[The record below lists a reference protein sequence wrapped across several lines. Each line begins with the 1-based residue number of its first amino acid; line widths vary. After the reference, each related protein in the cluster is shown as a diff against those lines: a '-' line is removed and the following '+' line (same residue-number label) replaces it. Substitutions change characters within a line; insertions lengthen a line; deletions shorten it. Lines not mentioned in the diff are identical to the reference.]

1 MNSYGIFC
9 DVNLKKSND
18 LMDVFE
24 QAVNKTN
31 NLMETME
38 HFNSYKIHN
47 KNYDEEK
54 EKNTINITNE
64 IGMRKLKKF
73 KTYNQKASK
82 RFQMKPVKSTNKY
95 FKVREPYNY
104 QKEYE
109 KDLINQIERLFN
121 PNYKNNSIENSGMVS
136 FLSPLIDSNIIG
148 KNNELFGSKKRVN
161 KIKPNSYI
169 KREKIIKNE
178 NTKQININDT
188 KPKRSFEKDFEN
200 RERNL
205 KKMEI
210 KRPINKAKNDAI
222 KDIYFKVHKENK
234 SNVDLLI
241 NRLKKKY
248 S

>member
-38 HFNSYKIHN
+38 NFNTHKIQD
-47 KNYDEEK
+47 KNQDEEK
-54 EKNTINITNE
+54 DKNTININNE
-64 IGMRKLKKF
+64 IGMRKLRKF

-82 RFQMKPVKSTNKY
+82 KFQLKPIKSSNKY
-95 FKVREPYNY
+95 FKVREPFNY

-109 KDLINQIERLFN
+109 NDLINQIENLFN
-121 PNYKNNSIENSGMVS
+121 PNYKNNFKENTGMIS
-136 FLSPLIDSNIIG
+136 FLSPLIDSNIIS
-148 KNNELFGSKKRVN
+148 KNNSLFGSKKKIS

-169 KREKIIKNE
+169 NQKIIKNE
-178 NTKQININDT
+178 NEKQISINNI
-188 KPKRSFEKDFEN
+188 KPKRRIGKDFEN
-200 RERNL
+200 RERNE
-205 KKMEI
+205 KIEI
-210 KRPINKAKNDAI
+210 KRAINKTKNDAI
-222 KDIYFKVHKENK
+222 KDIYFKVQKNNK
-234 SNVDLLI
+234 SNVDILI
-241 NRLKKKY
+241 NKLKKKY

>member
-38 HFNSYKIHN
+38 NFNTHKIQD
-47 KNYDEEK
+47 KNQDEEK
-54 EKNTINITNE
+54 DKNTININNE

-82 RFQMKPVKSTNKY
+82 KFQLKPIKSSNKY

-109 KDLINQIERLFN
+109 NDLINQIENLFS
-121 PNYKNNSIENSGMVS
+121 PNYKNNFKENTGMIS
-136 FLSPLIDSNIIG
+136 FLSPLIDSNIIS
-148 KNNELFGSKKRVN
+148 KNNSLFGSKKKIN

-169 KREKIIKNE
+169 NQKIIKNE
-178 NTKQININDT
+178 NEKQISINNI
-188 KPKRSFEKDFEN
+188 KPKRRIGKDFEN
-200 RERNL
+200 RERNE
-205 KKMEI
+205 KIEI
-210 KRPINKAKNDAI
+210 KRAINKTKNDAI
-222 KDIYFKVHKENK
+222 KDIYFKVQKNNK
-234 SNVDLLI
+234 SNVDILI
-241 NRLKKKY
+241 NKLKKKY

>member
-38 HFNSYKIHN
+38 NFNTHKIQD
-47 KNYDEEK
+47 KNQDEEK
-54 EKNTINITNE
+54 DKNTININNE

-82 RFQMKPVKSTNKY
+82 KFQLKPIKSSNKY

-109 KDLINQIERLFN
+109 NDLINQIENLFN
-121 PNYKNNSIENSGMVS
+121 PNYKNNFKENTGMIS
-136 FLSPLIDSNIIG
+136 FLSPLIDSNIIS
-148 KNNELFGSKKRVN
+148 KNNSLFGSKKKIS

-169 KREKIIKNE
+169 NQKIIKNE
-178 NTKQININDT
+178 NEKQISINNI
-188 KPKRSFEKDFEN
+188 KPKRRIEKDFEN
-200 RERNL
+200 RERNE
-205 KKMEI
+205 KIEI
-210 KRPINKAKNDAI
+210 KRAINKTKNDAI
-222 KDIYFKVHKENK
+222 KDIYFKVQKNNK
-234 SNVDLLI
+234 SNVDILI
-241 NRLKKKY
+241 NKLKKKY

>member
-38 HFNSYKIHN
+38 NFNTHKIQD
-47 KNYDEEK
+47 KNQDEEK
-54 EKNTINITNE
+54 DKNTININNE

-82 RFQMKPVKSTNKY
+82 KFQLKPIKSSNKY

-109 KDLINQIERLFN
+109 NDLINQIENLFS
-121 PNYKNNSIENSGMVS
+121 PNYKNNFKENTGMIS
-136 FLSPLIDSNIIG
+136 FLSPLIDSNIIS
-148 KNNELFGSKKRVN
+148 KNNSLFGSKKKIS
-161 KIKPNSYI
+161 KIKPYSYI
-169 KREKIIKNE
+169 NQKIIKNE
-178 NTKQININDT
+178 NEKQISINNI
-188 KPKRSFEKDFEN
+188 KPKRRIEKDFEN
-200 RERNL
+200 RERNE
-205 KKMEI
+205 KIGI
-210 KRPINKAKNDAI
+210 KRAINKTKNDAI
-222 KDIYFKVHKENK
+222 KDIYFKVQKNNK
-234 SNVDLLI
+234 SNVDILI
-241 NRLKKKY
+241 NKLKKKY

>member
-9 DVNLKKSND
+9 DVNLKKSKD

-38 HFNSYKIHN
+38 NFNTHKIQD
-47 KNYDEEK
+47 KNQDEEK
-54 EKNTINITNE
+54 DKNTININNE

-82 RFQMKPVKSTNKY
+82 KFQLKPIKSSNKY

-109 KDLINQIERLFN
+109 NDLINQIENLFN
-121 PNYKNNSIENSGMVS
+121 PNYKNNFKENTGMIS
-136 FLSPLIDSNIIG
+136 FLSPLIDSNIIS
-148 KNNELFGSKKRVN
+148 KNNSLFGSKKKIN

-169 KREKIIKNE
+169 NQKIIKNE
-178 NTKQININDT
+178 NEKQISINNI
-188 KPKRSFEKDFEN
+188 KPKRRIGKDFEN
-200 RERNL
+200 RERNE
-205 KKMEI
+205 KIEI
-210 KRPINKAKNDAI
+210 KRAINKTKNDAI
-222 KDIYFKVHKENK
+222 KDIYFKVQKNNK
-234 SNVDLLI
+234 SNVDILI
-241 NRLKKKY
+241 NKLKKKY

>member
-38 HFNSYKIHN
+38 NFNTHKIQD
-47 KNYDEEK
+47 KNQDEEK
-54 EKNTINITNE
+54 DKNTININNE

-82 RFQMKPVKSTNKY
+82 KFQLKPIKSSNKY

-109 KDLINQIERLFN
+109 NDLINQIENLFN
-121 PNYKNNSIENSGMVS
+121 PNYKNNFKENTGMIS
-136 FLSPLIDSNIIG
+136 FLSPLIDSNIIS
-148 KNNELFGSKKRVN
+148 KNNSLFGSKKKIS

-169 KREKIIKNE
+169 NQKIIKNE
-178 NTKQININDT
+178 NEKQISINNI
-188 KPKRSFEKDFEN
+188 KPKRRIGKDFEN
-200 RERNL
+200 RERNE
-205 KKMEI
+205 KIEI
-210 KRPINKAKNDAI
+210 KRAINKTKNDAI
-222 KDIYFKVHKENK
+222 KDIYFKVQKNNK
-234 SNVDLLI
+234 SNVDILI
-241 NRLKKKY
+241 NKLKKKY

>member
-38 HFNSYKIHN
+38 NFNTHKIQD
-47 KNYDEEK
+47 KNQDEEK
-54 EKNTINITNE
+54 DKNTININNE

-82 RFQMKPVKSTNKY
+82 KFQLKPIKSSNKY
-95 FKVREPYNY
+95 FKVREPFNY

-109 KDLINQIERLFN
+109 NDLINQIENLFN
-121 PNYKNNSIENSGMVS
+121 PNYKNNFKENTGMIS
-136 FLSPLIDSNIIG
+136 FLSPLIDSNIIS
-148 KNNELFGSKKRVN
+148 KNNSLFGSKKKIS
-161 KIKPNSYI
+161 KIKPYSYI
-169 KREKIIKNE
+169 NQKIIKNE
-178 NTKQININDT
+178 NEKQISINNI
-188 KPKRSFEKDFEN
+188 KPKRRIGKDFEN
-200 RERNL
+200 RERNE
-205 KKMEI
+205 KIEI
-210 KRPINKAKNDAI
+210 KRAINKTKNDAI
-222 KDIYFKVHKENK
+222 KDIYFKVQKNNK
-234 SNVDLLI
+234 SNVDILI
-241 NRLKKKY
+241 NKLKKKY

>member
-38 HFNSYKIHN
+38 NFNKHKIQD
-47 KNYDEEK
+47 KNQDEEK
-54 EKNTINITNE
+54 DKNTININNE

-82 RFQMKPVKSTNKY
+82 KFQLKPIKSSNKY

-109 KDLINQIERLFN
+109 NDLINQIENLFN
-121 PNYKNNSIENSGMVS
+121 PNYKNNFKENTGMIS
-136 FLSPLIDSNIIG
+136 FLSPLIDSNIIS
-148 KNNELFGSKKRVN
+148 KNNSLFGSKKKIS
-161 KIKPNSYI
+161 KIKPYSYI
-169 KREKIIKNE
+169 NQKIIKNE
-178 NTKQININDT
+178 NEKQISINNI
-188 KPKRSFEKDFEN
+188 KPKRRIGKDFEN
-200 RERNL
+200 RERNE
-205 KKMEI
+205 KIGI
-210 KRPINKAKNDAI
+210 KRAINKTKNDAI
-222 KDIYFKVHKENK
+222 KDIYFKVQKNNK
-234 SNVDLLI
+234 SNVDILI
-241 NRLKKKY
+241 NKLKKKY

>member
-38 HFNSYKIHN
+38 NFNTHKIQD
-47 KNYDEEK
+47 KNQDEEK
-54 EKNTINITNE
+54 DKNTININNE

-82 RFQMKPVKSTNKY
+82 KFQLKPIKSSNKY

-109 KDLINQIERLFN
+109 NDLINQIENLFN
-121 PNYKNNSIENSGMVS
+121 PNYKNNFKENTGMIS
-136 FLSPLIDSNIIG
+136 FLSPLIDSNIIS
-148 KNNELFGSKKRVN
+148 KNNSLFGSKKKIN

-169 KREKIIKNE
+169 NQKIIKNE
-178 NTKQININDT
+178 NEKQISINNI
-188 KPKRSFEKDFEN
+188 KPKRRIGKDFEN
-200 RERNL
+200 RERNE
-205 KKMEI
+205 KIEI
-210 KRPINKAKNDAI
+210 KRAINKTKNDAI
-222 KDIYFKVHKENK
+222 KDIYFKVQKNNK
-234 SNVDLLI
+234 SNVDILI
-241 NRLKKKY
+241 NKLKKKY

>member
-38 HFNSYKIHN
+38 NFNTHKIQD
-47 KNYDEEK
+47 KNQDEEK
-54 EKNTINITNE
+54 DKNTININNE

-82 RFQMKPVKSTNKY
+82 KFQLKPIKSSIKY

-109 KDLINQIERLFN
+109 NDLINQIENLFS
-121 PNYKNNSIENSGMVS
+121 PNYKNNFKENTGMIS
-136 FLSPLIDSNIIG
+136 FLSPLIDSNIIS
-148 KNNELFGSKKRVN
+148 KNNSLFGSKKKIS
-161 KIKPNSYI
+161 KIKPYSYI
-169 KREKIIKNE
+169 NQKIIKNE
-178 NTKQININDT
+178 NEKQISINNI
-188 KPKRSFEKDFEN
+188 KPKRRIGKDFEN
-200 RERNL
+200 RERNE
-205 KKMEI
+205 KIEI
-210 KRPINKAKNDAI
+210 KRAINKTKNDAI
-222 KDIYFKVHKENK
+222 KDIYFKVQKNNK
-234 SNVDLLI
+234 SNVDILI
-241 NRLKKKY
+241 NKLKKKY

>member
-1 MNSYGIFC
+1 MNSYGVFR

-24 QAVNKTN
+24 QALDKAN
-31 NLMETME
+31 NLMETMDN
-38 HFNSYKIHN
+38 FNTHKIQN

-54 EKNTINITNE
+54 EKNIININNE

-82 RFQMKPVKSTNKY
+82 KFQLKPTKSTNKY

-109 KDLINQIERLFN
+109 NDLINQIEKLFN
-121 PNYKNNSIENSGMVS
+121 PNYKNNSKENSGMVS
-136 FLSPLIDSNIIG
+136 FFSPLIDSNIIG
-148 KNNELFGSKKRVN
+148 KNNELFGNKKRIN

-169 KREKIIKNE
+169 KQEKIIKNE
-178 NTKQININDT
+178 NEKQINVNSV
-188 KPKRSFEKDFEN
+188 KPKRRFEKDFEN
-200 RERNL
+200 RERNE
-205 KKMEI
+205 KNEI
-210 KRPINKAKNDAI
+210 KRPINKTKNDAI
-222 KDIYFKVHKENK
+222 KNIYFKVQKNNK
-234 SNVDLLI
+234 SNVDILI
-241 NRLKKKY
+241 NKLKKKY

>member
-1 MNSYGIFC
+1 MNSYGIFR

-24 QAVNKTN
+24 QALDKAN
-31 NLMETME
+31 NLMETMDN
-38 HFNSYKIHN
+38 FNTHKIQN

-54 EKNTINITNE
+54 EKNIININNE

-82 RFQMKPVKSTNKY
+82 KFQLKPTKSTNKY

-109 KDLINQIERLFN
+109 NDLINQIEKLFN
-121 PNYKNNSIENSGMVS
+121 PNYKNNSKENSGMVS
-136 FLSPLIDSNIIG
+136 FFSPLIDSNIIG
-148 KNNELFGSKKRVN
+148 KNNELFGNKKRIN

-169 KREKIIKNE
+169 KQEKIIKNE
-178 NTKQININDT
+178 NEKQINVNSV
-188 KPKRSFEKDFEN
+188 KPKRRFEKDFEN
-200 RERNL
+200 RERNE
-205 KKMEI
+205 KNEI
-210 KRPINKAKNDAI
+210 KRPINKTKNDAI
-222 KDIYFKVHKENK
+222 KNIYFKVQKNNK
-234 SNVDLLI
+234 SNVDILI
-241 NRLKKKY
+241 NKLKKKY

>member
-38 HFNSYKIHN
+38 NFNTHKIQD
-47 KNYDEEK
+47 KNQDEEK
-54 EKNTINITNE
+54 DKNTININNE

-82 RFQMKPVKSTNKY
+82 KFQLKPIKSSNKY

-109 KDLINQIERLFN
+109 NDLINQIENLFN
-121 PNYKNNSIENSGMVS
+121 PNYKNNFKENTGMIS
-136 FLSPLIDSNIIG
+136 FLSPLIDSNIIS
-148 KNNELFGSKKRVN
+148 KNNSLFGSKKKIN

-169 KREKIIKNE
+169 NQKIIKNE
-178 NTKQININDT
+178 NEKQISINNI
-188 KPKRSFEKDFEN
+188 KPKRRIEKDFEN
-200 RERNL
+200 RERNE
-205 KKMEI
+205 KIGI
-210 KRPINKAKNDAI
+210 KRAINKTKNDAI
-222 KDIYFKVHKENK
+222 KDIYFKVQKNNK
-234 SNVDLLI
+234 SNVDILI
-241 NRLKKKY
+241 NKLKKKY